1 MKKDGFVCCDS
12 LFVWPTCCACPEE
25 MLGLRHAAR
34 PQERWGRRPA
44 PLLNPAEQGPPVG
57 AEAELRDDVAASNG
71 ARFEASVMAIRQG
84 NGADLFC
91 SDAGGLLD
99 VLAAAVGADGPA
111 TDCPAS
117 GTVTFMV
124 RLKNK
129 NLN

>member
-1 MKKDGFVCCDS
+1 MCTT
-12 LFVWPTCCACPEE
+12 LLH
-25 MLGLRHAAR
+25 MLGRSKQHNAQAR
-34 PQERWGRRPA
+34 ASRPVSRYVWRCRFF
-44 PLLNPAEQGPPVG
+44 PPPASKV
-57 AEAELRDDVAASNG
+57 RASNG